1 MPTENDKR
9 IARNTFY
16 LYGRML
22 LTIFI
27 SLYISRVVLEVLG
40 VDDYGIYTVVGG
52 IAIGFGFLN
61 SAMAGA
67 TSRFLSYE
75 IGSGNEDKLR
85 ATFIAAVKVHIA
97 LAVVIGI
104 IADTAGLWYVFNEL
118 EVGPERRMVAVWTY
132 QFAILGLMVQIVQTP
147 FYALIIA
154 RERMGYFA
162 FVSLLNVLVKLAVVL
177 LLKYAV
183 TVDSLIYYSAMMFGA
198 ILLMGI
204 MYTVYCF
211 RNFQECRIRG
221 KVSRDVV
228 RQMVSY
234 SSWNIYSN
242 MCVASRVQGL
252 QLILNKLGGIAVNA
266 ASGLTTTVS
275 TTLYSFAVNVIT
287 AFRPQIIKQY
297 AGGDIGYMNRL
308 LENCAKYSLLLL
320 GLIVVPMVVCMDTI
334 LGIWLKEVP
343 EFTAVFCRLA
353 IIAVCGEV
361 VNEIVSI
368 GIQSTG
374 KVARLSVVSGTMYLI
389 ELALMWLLL
398 YLTRIPAIVYAVHLV
413 LIFLIAFIDSII
425 LKSQI
430 RDYRLMSFWM
440 KGVALPS
447 GILVLAFVMVW
458 CVSAHWR
465 NSFFGVL
472 GIGCISTAIIIAM
485 GWFFAIDS
493 ETRSLIRNKLLSKI
507 KRV

>member
-40 VDDYGIYTVVGG
+40 VDDYGIYSVVGG
-52 IAIGFGFLN
+52 IAVGFGFLN
-61 SAMAGA
+61 GAMAGA
-67 TSRFLSYE
+67 TSRFLCYE
-75 IGSGNEDKLR
+75 IGAGNEEKLR
-85 ATFIAAVKVHIA
+85 ATFIAAVKVHVA
-97 LAVVIGI
+97 LAVVIGV
-104 IADTAGLWYVFNEL
+104 IADTAGLWYVINEL
-118 EVGPERRMVAVWTY
+118 EVGDERRMVAVWTY
-132 QFAILGLMVQIVQTP
+132 QFAVLGLMVQILQTP

-162 FVSLLNVLVKLAVVL
+162 FVSLQNIFVKLAIVL
-177 LLKYAV
+177 LLKYVASA
-183 TVDSLIYYSAMMFGA
+183 DSLVYYSAMMFGA
-198 ILLMGI
+198 ILLMGV
-204 MYTVYCF
+204 MYAGYCF
-211 RNFQECRIRG
+211 RNFSECTLRG
-221 KVSRDVV
+221 KVNRSVV

-242 MCVASRVQGL
+242 MCVTFRVQGL
-252 QLILNKLGGIAVNA
+252 QLILNKFGGIAINA

-275 TTLYSFAVNVIT
+275 TTLYGFALNVIT

-297 AGGDIGYMNRL
+297 AKGDIKYMNRL
-308 LENCAKYSLLLL
+308 LENCTKYSLLLL
-320 GLIVVPMVVCMDTI
+320 GLIVVPMIIGMDTI

-343 EFTAVFCRLA
+343 EFTSVFCRIA
-353 IIAVCGEV
+353 IIAVCGEI

-374 KVARLSVVSGTMYLI
+374 KIARLSLVSGSMYLM

-398 YLTRIPAIVYAVHLV
+398 YLTRVPAIVYAVHLV

-425 LKSQI
+425 LKSKI
-430 RDYRLMSFWM
+430 HEFRMMGFWLR
-440 KGVALPS
+440 GVVLPS
-447 GILVLAFVMVW
+447 VILTLSFVGVW
-458 CVSAHWR
+458 YVSGNWR
-465 NSFFGVL
+465 DSFFGIV
-472 GIGCISTAIIIAM
+472 GIGFISGAIILAL

-493 ETRSLIRNKLLSKI
+493 ETRVLIRNKLLSKI
-507 KRV
+507 RRV